1 MMKFWKLPL
10 HTKIF
15 IGLLAG
21 VLFGLAAKEVG
32 LAEWIATYIKPVG
45 TIFIKLITLIV
56 VPLVFASLLVGT
68 ASIGDIKKLGRIGLK
83 TFVYFIATTVIAIT
97 IGVLI
102 ANIVKPGA
110 GFPTELRQQLLQEGQ
125 KEISIDLDQ
134 LSAGKTDPNLP
145 KQDIKDILIDIIPAN
160 PVKSLAEGN
169 MLQIIF
175 FALICGLALTL
186 ISTRRSEPVLHF
198 FEGFSD
204 LMIQMVHIFMKLAP
218 YGVFALIAAIV
229 SQFGFEIL
237 TKLIKYSLVVIAGL
251 IIQLLVIYPLLLKI
265 FTKTS
270 IRGFFKAVR
279 PAQLIAFSTSSS
291 SATLP
296 VSMECT
302 KENLGVSNQITSFVL
317 PLGATINMD
326 GTALYQ
332 AVAAIFIA
340 QIYNI
345 PLDIGQQLTI
355 ILTATLASI
364 GTPGTPGV
372 GIIMLIMVLTSVG
385 LPPEGIA
392 IILGVDRLLDMC
404 RTVLN
409 VSGDMVGATIVATTE
424 GEKLKV

>member
-1 MMKFWKLPL
+1 MKFWKLPL

-21 VLFGLAAKEVG
+21 VLFGLAAREAG
-32 LAEWIATYIKPVG
+32 LSDKVIPYIKPIG

-68 ASIGDIKKLGRIGLK
+68 ASVGDIKKLGRIGLK
-83 TFVYFIATTVIAIT
+83 TFVYFIATTVVAIT
-97 IGVLI
+97 IGVLL

-110 GFPTELRQQLLQEGQ
+110 GFPTELRQQLLLEGQ
-125 KEISIDLDQ
+125 KNIGINLEQ
-134 LSAGKTDPNLP
+134 LSAGKTDPNHKKP
-145 KQDIKDILIDIIPAN
+145 EIKDIIIDIIPSN
-160 PVKSLAEGN
+160 PVKSLADGN

-186 ISTRRSEPVLHF
+186 LPAAKGAPVIKF
-198 FEGFSD
+198 FDGFSD
-204 LMIQMVHIFMKLAP
+204 LMIQMVHIFMKIAP

-237 TKLIKYSLVVIAGL
+237 LKLIKYSLVVIAGL
-251 IIQLLVIYPLLLKI
+251 LIQLLVIYPVLLKI

-270 IRGFFKAVR
+270 IRGFFRSIR

-302 KENLGVSNQITSFVL
+302 EENLGVSNQITSFVL

-409 VSGDMVGATIVATTE
+409 VTGDMCGATIVAVSE

>member
-1 MMKFWKLPL
+1 MKFWKLSL
-10 HTKIF
+10 HAKIF
-15 IGLLAG
+15 IGLASGVIFGYAANKAG
-21 VLFGLAAKEVG
+21 LSDEVT
-32 LAEWIATYIKPVG
+32 TYIKPIG

-110 GFPTELRQQLLQEGQ
+110 GVSEEQFAELQ
-125 KEISIDLDQ
+125 KQ
-134 LSAGKTDPNLP
+134 NLEVTLE
-145 KQDIKDILIDIIPAN
+145 QNTAEDIIDILINIIPAN

-175 FALICGLALTL
+175 FALLCGLALTL
-186 ISTRRSEPVLHF
+186 LPAAKSSPVIKF
-198 FEGFSD
+198 FDGFSD

-218 YGVFALIAAIV
+218 YGVFALIAAVI
-229 SQFGFEIL
+229 SQFGFDIL
-237 TKLIKYSLVVIAGL
+237 YKLLKYSFVVIAGL
-251 IIQLLVIYPLLLKI
+251 LIQLLIIYPLLLKI
-265 FTKTS
+265 FTKTR
-270 IRGFFKAVR
+270 IRGFFRSIR

-302 KENLGVSNQITSFVL
+302 EENLGVSNQITSFVL

-345 PLDIGQQLTI
+345 PLDVGQQLTI

-372 GIIMLIMVLTSVG
+372 GIVMLIMVLKSIG
-385 LPPEGIA
+385 LGDDVIAGGIA
-392 IILGVDRLLDMC
+392 IIYGVDRLLDMC

-409 VSGDMVGATIVATTE
+409 VSGDMCGATIVATSE